1 MILAQCRL
9 VSFPLGRVG
18 FLKHLPYKGVSLIH
32 EGQLKLKT
40 ILDSQKK
47 PKQPRHPLNQQ
58 RKSLFQQ

>member
-47 PKQPRHPLNQQ
+47 PKHQDIL
-58 RKSLFQQ
+58 